1 MRTCQHFDFLAAE
14 GFECTRFNIEGP
26 CINRLNRY
34 RANLCPLNK
43 EYNMSILDQQVGGDH
58 YKKQKIQPIEY
69 IQANGL
75 GFLQGCIVK
84 RITRYKDKAE
94 DEDIRKIIQEA
105 KFILKF
111 EYNYTEEQL
120 KEL

>member
-1 MRTCQHFDFLAAE
+1 MRTCQHFNFLAAE
-14 GFECTRFNIEGP
+14 GFECTRFHIEGP

-43 EYNMSILDQQVGGDH
+43 EDNMSILDQQVGGDH

-69 IQANGL
+69 IQANDL

-84 RITRYKDKAE
+84 RITRYKDKDE
-94 DEDIRKIIQEA
+94 DKDIRKIIQEA

-111 EYNYTEEQL
+111 EYNYTEDQL

>member
-1 MRTCQHFDFLAAE
+1 MD
-14 GFECTRFNIEGP
+14 
-26 CINRLNRY
+26 
-34 RANLCPLNK
+34 
-43 EYNMSILDQQVGGDH
+43 ILQQQVGGDH
-58 YKKQKIQPIEY
+58 YKNKKIQPIEY
-69 IQANGL
+69 IQANDL
-75 GFLQGCIVK
+75 NFLEGCIVK

-111 EYNYTEEQL
+111 EYNYTDEQI

>member
-1 MRTCQHFDFLAAE
+1 MKNA
-14 GFECTRFNIEGP
+14 NI
-26 CINRLNRY
+26 LQ
-34 RANLCPLNK
+34 
-43 EYNMSILDQQVGGDH
+43 QQVGGDH

-69 IQANGL
+69 IQANNL

-84 RITRYKDKAE
+84 RITRYKFKAE